1 MVNKVTNALF
11 NPLCDV
17 FIKSIINKDNDWASE
32 LVVDLIQDI
41 NKNPLVVEL
50 EINFE
55 NTPEIYKHLE
65 LNEQLYLKILAT
77 SLYNRQE
84 NNKLI
89 PLLLQRKDD
98 TILLPSFDEELKIGD
113 KILIACDEEALNDM
127 EYICENI
134 YEFHYALTGE
144 EKKTILKGMR

>member
-1 MVNKVTNALF
+1 MVLE
-11 NPLCDV
+11 
-17 FIKSIINKDNDWASE
+17 I
-32 LVVDLIQDI
+32 
-41 NKNPLVVEL
+41 

-55 NTPEIYKHLE
+55 NAPEIYKYLQTGKQ
-65 LNEQLYLKILAT
+65 LNLKILAT
-77 SLYNRQE
+77 SLHDREKTNS
-84 NNKLI
+84 LI
-89 PLLLQRKDD
+89 PLLLQREND

-144 EKKTILKGMR
+144 EKRTILKRN